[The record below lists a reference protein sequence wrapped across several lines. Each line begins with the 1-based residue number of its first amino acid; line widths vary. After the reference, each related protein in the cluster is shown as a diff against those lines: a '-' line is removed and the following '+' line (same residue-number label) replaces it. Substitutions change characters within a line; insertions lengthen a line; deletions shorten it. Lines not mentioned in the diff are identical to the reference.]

1 MSKNENVVSKKRT
14 DGFVPVQYRIINL
27 TSDDIINSPK
37 VEGTMTVFKE
47 DGKSY
52 QKNTKIHK
60 VTPYTMEELK
70 EKNMLITVADDILFY
85 EIRKLK
91 GLNDTSKSPNQQQY
105 DAYLEVRK
113 MRKNIKEKKRADEPD
128 IASILEETKRLDDY
142 LFVKDVISVE
152 NRSGDYKKFGVKGF
166 YYGDVLYTRNS
177 ASSSN
182 LKGNTVQFV
191 RDDLNVKL
199 TPIMEAGHK
208 DITKE
213 ALVVP
218 EKYGAYKGLST
229 TGVTFVST
237 PRVCVIPDF
246 EHLTFD
252 DEVYFVTKSGEIRK
266 KEAINTVEYS
276 IGKRKF
282 RDTGNEGETAYMN
295 SFDGMGLVDPTFLRM
310 KWQQELHLSY
320 TPSALNM
327 RSKSIKGLL
336 VTFPFK
342 ELAQELGREYTTD
355 ISGRKMRIKDIDV
368 FLTISQWKNHALY
381 DDDFKIYERNE
392 DNVIWG
398 VQRVSP
404 KRDKDN
410 VKLNYQLDQTSNIQ
424 TDEDIERLCSP
435 TAKYFTQLAD
445 GDDAVIL
452 FSLMNDTIISNEDNM
467 EIECVENVTESEDDF
482 WNSVDTTPFN
492 KALLKNLDLLQDTYV
507 RGQIKKNIDFAIKQA
522 KVGKLYTE
530 HNSNYQFMISDPYAL
545 AQWAILRDEI
555 VDMEGNYP
563 TSPMKNR
570 KDKFYFGLV
579 KPYHVYSKYWLDRNV
594 EKVDGC
600 RSPMT
605 DIGEHNI
612 LTISNSQNTDKD
624 TFEKMKKYYRY
635 IYSGIIYSVH
645 DISTVIH
652 SDSDW
657 DSDCVLTTD
666 FQVLIDCKWDVPPVM
681 YEKGLSKMEKR
692 VYNTKTAVESDLK
705 GFGNKVGVYS
715 NMSTNYFAML
725 PMFKGTERE
734 KIINQIKKLRFIIGE
749 EIDSTKTGKKPDI
762 SLDFIYQSETK
773 DMSEDEK
780 VRVREH
786 NRFTPEFP
794 PYFSRYLE
802 ERRDREFQNYYK
814 ICSLICQKETF
825 MTMSKFL
832 EKAKNGELE
841 TEAEKNF
848 YQFYFDNSP
857 LLLTDCTMNKVCWY
871 FEDLE
876 KELKGKFK
884 IKEDNYILLSYADTE
899 NLAIDKKA
907 RNKVN
912 KVFNHYRE
920 EIIAIWNEARYGD
933 NCYNAD
939 KKKTYVISKRE
950 QLIKN
955 CKKELEE
962 IEVNPTKLFNI
973 VVSVLKEQ
981 KNLESVNKFV
991 WNIFDEDIV
1000 DIIPEGNRKISMYET
1015 EDGETEILGRRF
1027 KVIEEEKA

>member
-1 MSKNENVVSKKRT
+1 MSKNENVLKAKRKE
-14 DGFVPVQYRIINL
+14 GFVPVQYRIISL
-27 TSDDIINSPK
+27 TSDDIVSSPT
-37 VEGTMTVFKE
+37 VDGTMTVFKD

-52 QKNTKIHK
+52 QKKAKVHK
-60 VTPYTMEELK
+60 VTPFTMDELK

-91 GLNDTSKSPNQQQY
+91 GLVDSSKSPNQQQY

-113 MRKNIKEKKRADEPD
+113 MRSTIKEMKRADEPD
-128 IASILEETKRLDDY
+128 IDLILQEQKRLDDY

-152 NRSGDYKKFGVKGF
+152 NRSGDYKKFGLKGF

-182 LKGNTVQFV
+182 LKGNVVQFV
-191 RDDLNVKL
+191 RDDLNVQL

-208 DITKE
+208 DISKE

-229 TGVTFVST
+229 TGVTFVSR

-252 DEVYFVTKSGEIRK
+252 DEVFFITKSGELK
-266 KEAINTVEYS
+266 KKDGINTIEYTV
-276 IGKRKF
+276 GKRKF
-282 RDTGNEGETAYMN
+282 CDTGNEGETVYMN
-295 SFDGMGLVDPTFLRM
+295 SFDGMGLVDPTFLKM

-342 ELAQELGREYTTD
+342 ELALELGREYTTD
-355 ISGRKMRIKDIDV
+355 VIGRRRKIKDIDV

-381 DDDFKIYERNE
+381 DDDFSIYERDA

-410 VKLNYQLDQTSNIQ
+410 VRLNYQLDQTSNIQ
-424 TDEDIERLCSP
+424 SDEDVARLCNP
-435 TAKYFTQLAD
+435 TGKYFRQLAE
-445 GDDAVIL
+445 GDDATIL
-452 FSLMNDTIISNEDNM
+452 FSLMNDTIISSEDNADV
-467 EIECVENVTESEDDF
+467 ECVENATESEDDF
-482 WNSVDTTPFN
+482 WSSINTTPFN
-492 KALLKNLDLLQDTYV
+492 RALLKNLDLLQDTYV
-507 RGQIKKNIDFAIKQA
+507 RGQIKKNLDYAFKQA
-522 KVGKLYTE
+522 KVGKLNTE

-545 AQWAILRDEI
+545 AQWAILRDE
-555 VDMEGNYP
+555 VSDGDGNYP
-563 TSPMKNR
+563 TTPMRNS
-570 KDKFYFGLV
+570 KDRFHFGLV
-579 KPYHVYSKYWLDRNV
+579 KPYHIYSKYWLDKKV
-594 EKVDGC
+594 GKVDAC

-605 DIGEHNI
+605 DIGEHNV
-612 LTISNSQNTDKD
+612 LTVSNESNTSREV
-624 TFEKMKKYYRY
+624 FEKMKKYYRY

-666 FQVLIDCKWDVPPVM
+666 SQVLIDCKWNVPPVM
-681 YEKGLSKMEKR
+681 YEKGLNQMVKKR
-692 VYNTKTAVESDLK
+692 YNIKAAVESDLK

-715 NMSTNYFAML
+715 NMSTNYFGML
-725 PMFKGTERE
+725 PMFEGEDRER
-734 KIINQIKKLRFIIGE
+734 IINQIKKLRFIIGE

-762 SLDFIYQSETK
+762 SMDFIPIKET
-773 DMSEDEK
+773 EDVDEASL
-780 VRVREH
+780 EH
-786 NRFTPEFP
+786 NRFTPKFP
-794 PYFSRYLE
+794 PYFTRYLDE
-802 ERRDREFQNYYK
+802 TKDKKFQDFYE

-841 TEAEKNF
+841 TEAERNF
-848 YQFYFDNSP
+848 YQFYLDNSP

-876 KELKGKFK
+876 KELQGKFQVK
-884 IKEDNYILLSYADTE
+884 SDNYILLSYAEKVEVDR
-899 NLAIDKKA
+899 KA
-907 RNKVN
+907 RGKVN
-912 KVFNHYRE
+912 KVFE
-920 EIIAIWNEARYGD
+920 EYKKEISVIWNEARYGSK
-933 NCYNAD
+933 CYNTD
-939 KKKTYVISKRE
+939 KRKSYVISRRE

-955 CKKELEE
+955 CRKELEE
-962 IEVNPTKLFNI
+962 IEVHPVKLFNI
-973 VVSVLKEQ
+973 VVSVLREQ
-981 KNLESVNKFV
+981 KNLESVNKFI

-1000 DIIPEGNRKISMYET
+1000 DIIPEGSRRISMIET
-1015 EDGETEILGRRF
+1015 EDGDTEILGRRF
-1027 KVIEEEKA
+1027 KVIEEVNA

>member
-1 MSKNENVVSKKRT
+1 MNKENVLKPRKRE
-14 DGFVPVQYRIINL
+14 GFVPVQYRIINL
-27 TSDDIINSPK
+27 TSDDIVSSPT
-37 VEGTMTVFKE
+37 VSGTMTVYKD
-47 DGKSY
+47 DGRSY
-52 QKNTKIHK
+52 QRKAEIHK
-60 VTPYTMEELK
+60 VTPYTMDELK
-70 EKNMLITVADDILFY
+70 DKNMLITVADDILFY

-91 GLNDTSKSPNQQQY
+91 GLNDTTKTPNQQQY
-105 DAYLEVRK
+105 DAYWEVRK
-113 MRKNIKEKKRADEPD
+113 MRNNIKEMKRADEPD
-128 IASILEETKRLDDY
+128 IDSILEETKRLDNY

-191 RDDLNVKL
+191 RDDLNVKIAPAL
-199 TPIMEAGHK
+199 RAGHK
-208 DITKE
+208 DISQE

-218 EKYGAYKGLST
+218 EKYGAYMGLST
-229 TGVTFVST
+229 TGVTFVSS

-252 DEVYFVTKSGEIRK
+252 DEVYFVTKQGEIRK
-266 KEAINTVEYS
+266 KEAINTIEYS
-276 IGKRKF
+276 IGMRKF
-282 RDTGNEGETAYMN
+282 RDTGNDGETVYMN
-295 SFDGMGLVDPTFLRM
+295 SFDGMGLVDPTFLKM

-327 RSKSIKGLL
+327 RSKSVKGLL

-342 ELAQELGREYTTD
+342 ELAQEFGREYTTD
-355 ISGRKMRIKDIDV
+355 ILGRKMKIKDIDV

-381 DDDFKIYERNE
+381 DDDFQIYERNM

-410 VKLNYQLDQTSNIQ
+410 VKLNYQLEQTSNIQ
-424 TDEDIERLCSP
+424 TDEDVNRLCEP
-435 TAKYFTQLAD
+435 TGNYFRQLAD
-445 GDDAVIL
+445 GDDAVVL
-452 FSLMNDTIISNEDNM
+452 FSLMNDTIISNEDNT

-482 WNSVDTTPFN
+482 WSSVDTTPFN

-507 RGQIKKNIDFAIKQA
+507 RGQIKKNLEFAFKQA

-555 VDMEGNYP
+555 ADENGNYP
-563 TSPMKNR
+563 TSPMKNS
-570 KDKFYFGLV
+570 KDKFYFGLI

-594 EKVDGC
+594 EKVDAC

-605 DIGEHNI
+605 DIGEHNL
-612 LTISNSQNTDKD
+612 LTISNTQNTSSD

-666 FQVLIDCKWDVPPVM
+666 FGVLIDCRWDVPPVM
-681 YEKGLSKMEKR
+681 YEKGLNRMEKR
-692 VYNTKTAVESDLK
+692 VYNVKTAVESDLK

-725 PMFKGTERE
+725 PMFEGEE
-734 KIINQIKKLRFIIGE
+734 KKQIINQIKKLRFIIGE
-749 EIDSTKTGKKPDI
+749 EIDSTKTGKKPEI
-762 SLDFIYQSETK
+762 SMDFIYKPETK
-773 DMSEDEK
+773 DMSVEE
-780 VRVREH
+780 RELVREH
-786 NRFTPEFP
+786 NKFTPEFP
-794 PYFSRYLE
+794 PYFARYLDE
-802 ERRDREFQNYYK
+802 KKDRAFQKYYK

-825 MTMSKFL
+825 MTMAKFL
-832 EKAKNGELE
+832 EKAKSGNLE

-848 YQFYFDNSP
+848 YQFYLDNSP

-884 IKEDNYILLSYADTE
+884 VSDNNYVLLSYAE
-899 NLAIDKKA
+899 NVDVDKKDK
-907 RNKVN
+907 NKIN
-912 KVFNHYRE
+912 KVFAYYRE
-920 EIIAIWNEARYGD
+920 KMHEIWNEARYGD
-933 NCYNAD
+933 NCYNTD
-939 KKKTYVISKRE
+939 KKKIYVISKRE

-962 IEVNPTKLFNI
+962 IEVNPIKLFNI
-973 VVSVLKEQ
+973 VVTVLKEQ
-981 KNLESVNKFV
+981 KNLESVNKFI

-1000 DIIPEGNRKISMYET
+1000 DIVPEGKRKISMYET
-1015 EDGETEILGRRF
+1015 EDGDTEILGRRF
-1027 KVIEEEKA
+1027 KVVEEVIA

>member
-1 MSKNENVVSKKRT
+1 MNNENILRAKKE
-14 DGFVPVQYRIINL
+14 GFVPVQYRIINL
-27 TSDDIINSPK
+27 TSDEIVNSATIN
-37 VEGTMTVFKE
+37 GTMTVYKE

-52 QKNTKIHK
+52 ERKAEIHK
-60 VTPYTMEELK
+60 VTPYTIDELK

-91 GLNDTSKSPNQQQY
+91 GLNDTTKTPNQQQY
-105 DAYLEVRK
+105 DAYLEVKK
-113 MRKNIKEKKRADEPD
+113 MRNNIKEMKRADEPD
-128 IASILEETKRLDDY
+128 IESILKETKRLDKY

-191 RDDLNVKL
+191 RDDLNIKL
-199 TPIMEAGHK
+199 QPILQAGHK
-208 DITKE
+208 DISQE

-218 EKYGAYKGLST
+218 EKYGAYMGLST
-229 TGVTFVST
+229 TGVTFVSS

-252 DEVYFVTKSGEIRK
+252 DEVYFVTKKGEIIK

-276 IGKRKF
+276 IEMRKF
-282 RDTGNEGETAYMN
+282 KDTGNDGETVYMN
-295 SFDGMGLVDPTFLRM
+295 SFDGMGLVDPTFLKM

-327 RSKSIKGLL
+327 RSKSVKGLL

-355 ISGRKMRIKDIDV
+355 ILGQKMRIKDIDV
-368 FLTISQWKNHALY
+368 FLTISQWKNHSLY
-381 DDDFKIYERNE
+381 DDDFRIYERNI

-410 VKLNYQLDQTSNIQ
+410 VKLNYQAEQTSNIQ
-424 TDEDIERLCSP
+424 SDTDVERLCDP
-435 TAKYFTQLAD
+435 TGKYFEQLAD
-445 GDDAVIL
+445 GNDAVVL

-467 EIECVENVTESEDDF
+467 EIACVENVAESEEDF
-482 WNSVDTTPFN
+482 WSSVDTTPFN

-507 RGQIKKNIDFAIKQA
+507 RGQIKKNLEFAFKQA
-522 KVGKLYTE
+522 KVGKLYTA

-555 VDMEGNYP
+555 ADENGNYP
-563 TSPMKNR
+563 TSPMRNG
-570 KDKFYFGLV
+570 KDKFYFGLI
-579 KPYHVYSKYWLDRNV
+579 KPYYIYSKYWLDRKV
-594 EKVDGC
+594 EKVDAC

-605 DIGEHNI
+605 DIGEHNL
-612 LTISNSQNTDKD
+612 LTISNNENTDND

-666 FQVLIDCKWDVPPVM
+666 FDVLIDCRWDVPPVM
-681 YEKGLSKMEKR
+681 YEKGLSKMDKR
-692 VYNTKTAVESDLK
+692 VYNVKTAVESDLK

-725 PMFKGTERE
+725 PMFKDAEMV

-762 SLDFIYQSETK
+762 SMDFIYQPETK
-773 DMSEDEK
+773 DMSIEERESVK
-780 VRVREH
+780 EH

-794 PYFSRYLE
+794 AYFCRYLDE
-802 ERRDREFQNYYK
+802 KKDRLFQKYYK

-825 MTMSKFL
+825 MTMEKFL
-832 EKAKNGELE
+832 DKAQNGDLE
-841 TEAEKNF
+841 TESEKDF
-848 YQFYFDNSP
+848 LRFFLDNSP

-871 FEDLE
+871 FEKLE

-884 IKEDNYILLSYADTE
+884 IKDDNYILLSYADE
-899 NLAIDKKA
+899 VEVDKKSKNII
-907 RNKVN
+907 NKT
-912 KVFNHYRE
+912 FSYYRDMMHD
-920 EIIAIWNEARYGD
+920 IWNEARYGS
-933 NCYNAD
+933 NCYNTD

-955 CKKELEE
+955 CRKKLEE
-962 IEVNPTKLFNI
+962 IEVNPIKLFDI
-973 VVSVLKEQ
+973 VVSVLREQ
-981 KNLESVNKFV
+981 KNLESVNKFI
-991 WNIFDEDIV
+991 WNVFDEDIV
-1000 DIIPEGNRKISMYET
+1000 DIIPEGKRKISMFEVQ
-1015 EDGETEILGRRF
+1015 DGDIEILGRRF
-1027 KVIEEEKA
+1027 KVIEEEIK

>member
-1 MSKNENVVSKKRT
+1 MSKSEDILRRKK

-27 TSDDIINSPK
+27 TSDDIVNSPT
-37 VEGTMTVFKE
+37 VEGTMTVFKD

-52 QKNTKIHK
+52 ERRAKIHK
-60 VTPYTMEELK
+60 VTPFTVDELR

-91 GLNDTSKSPNQQQY
+91 GLNDRSKSPNQQQY
-105 DAYLEVRK
+105 DAYLEVKK
-113 MRKNIKEKKRADEPD
+113 MRRTIKELKRADEPN
-128 IASILEETKRLDDY
+128 IELILKETKRLDDY

-199 TPIMEAGHK
+199 DSVMEAGHK
-208 DITKE
+208 DISQE

-229 TGVTFVST
+229 TGVTFVSS

-252 DEVYFVTKSGEIRK
+252 DEVYFVTKTGEIVK

-276 IGKRKF
+276 IGMRKF
-282 RDTGNEGETAYMN
+282 RDTGNESETVYMN
-295 SFDGMGLVDPTFLRM
+295 SFDGMGLVDPTFLKM

-355 ISGRKMRIKDIDV
+355 VLGNKVRIKDVDV

-381 DDDFKIYERNE
+381 DDDFRIYERNI

-404 KRDKDN
+404 REDKSN
-410 VKLNYQLDQTSNIQ
+410 VKLNYQLEQTSNIQ
-424 TDEDIERLCSP
+424 TDDDVKRLCEP
-435 TAKYFTQLAD
+435 TAHYFRQLAD
-445 GDDAVIL
+445 GNDAVVL
-452 FSLMNDTIISNEDNM
+452 YSLMNDTIVSDEDNVD
-467 EIECVENVTESEDDF
+467 IECVENVTTETEDDF
-482 WNSVDTTPFN
+482 WSSVDTTPFN
-492 KALLKNLDLLQDTYV
+492 QALLKNIDLLHDTYV
-507 RGQIKKNIDFAIKQA
+507 RGQIKKNLEFAFKQA

-555 VDMEGNYP
+555 ADENGNYP
-563 TSPMKNR
+563 TSPMKNN
-570 KDKFYFGLV
+570 KDKFYFGLI

-594 EKVDGC
+594 ERVDAC

-605 DIGEHNI
+605 DIGEHNL
-612 LTISNSQNTDKD
+612 LTISNDKNTSDD
-624 TFEKMKKYYRY
+624 TFAKMKKYYRY

-666 FQVLIDCKWDVPPVM
+666 FGVLLDCRWNVPPVM
-681 YEKGLSKMEKR
+681 YEKGLNKMEKR
-692 VYNTKTAVESDLK
+692 VYNVKTAVESDLK

-725 PMFKGTERE
+725 PLFDESE
-734 KIINQIKKLRFIIGE
+734 KKNIINQIKKLRYIIGE
-749 EIDSTKTGKKPDI
+749 EIDSTKTGQKPEI
-762 SLDFIYQSETK
+762 SLDFIYTPETK
-773 DMSEDEK
+773 DMSVEDKE
-780 VRVREH
+780 RVREH
-786 NRFTPEFP
+786 NKFTPEFP
-794 PYFSRYLE
+794 PYFSRYLD
-802 ERRDREFQNYYK
+802 ERREKEFQNYYK

-825 MTMSKFL
+825 MTMPKLL
-832 EKAKNGELE
+832 EKAKNGSLE
-841 TEAEKNF
+841 TDAERNF
-848 YQFYFDNSP
+848 YQFYLDNSP
-857 LLLTDCTMNKVCWY
+857 LLMTDCTMNKVCWY

-876 KELKGKFK
+876 KELKGQFK
-884 IKEDNYILLSYADTE
+884 IKDDNYILMSYADSVE
-899 NLAIDKKA
+899 IDKKA

-912 KVFNHYRE
+912 NIFAKYKE
-920 EIIAIWNEARYGD
+920 EMSIIWNESRYSN
-933 NCYNAD
+933 NCYNTD
-939 KKKTYVISKRE
+939 KKKQYVISRRD
-950 QLIKN
+950 QVIKN
-955 CKKELEE
+955 CRKELET
-962 IEVNPTKLFNI
+962 IEVNPVKLFSV
-973 VVSVLKEQ
+973 VVSVLKSQ
-981 KNLESVNKFV
+981 KNLESVNKFI

-1000 DIIPEGNRKISMYET
+1000 DIIPEGNRRIRMIPT
-1015 EDGETEILGRRF
+1015 QDGDTEILGRKF
-1027 KVIEEEKA
+1027 KVIEEVIA